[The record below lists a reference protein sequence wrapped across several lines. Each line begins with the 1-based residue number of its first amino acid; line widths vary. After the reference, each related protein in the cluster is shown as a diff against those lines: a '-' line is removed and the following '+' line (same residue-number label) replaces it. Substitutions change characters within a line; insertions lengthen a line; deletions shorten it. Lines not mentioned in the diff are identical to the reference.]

1 VSEPVPVQN
10 VECRSE
16 AAYAE
21 RPLAFT
27 WQGRRQEVAEVISNW
42 RTPAGKAFRVIAES
56 GAVFDLYYDEH
67 SDKWQIAE
75 K

>member
-1 VSEPVPVQN
+1 VSEFIPVQD

-27 WQGRRQEVAEVISNW
+27 WQGQRQEVAQVISNW
-42 RTPAGKAFRVIAES
+42 RTPAGKAFRVLTES
-56 GAVFDLYYDEH
+56 GALFDLNYDEQA
-67 SDKWQIAE
+67 DKWQIAE
-75 K
+75 I